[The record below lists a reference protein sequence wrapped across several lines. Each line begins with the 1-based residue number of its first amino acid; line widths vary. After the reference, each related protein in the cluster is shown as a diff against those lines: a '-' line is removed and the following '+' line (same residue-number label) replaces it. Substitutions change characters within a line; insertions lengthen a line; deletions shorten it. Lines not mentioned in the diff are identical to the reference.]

1 MNVEDEKKET
11 KVAILHWNQEEPR
24 ADPIPM

>member
-1 MNVEDEKKET
+1 MNVEDKKKET

-24 ADPIPM
+24 AGPIPM